1 MFINH
6 QVFKQSSAN
15 FATLFNRILTLLL
28 ERGGPTLREQTLL
41 LIFLKH
47 LFNSLVCATRNMCP
61 AEGSQ
66 ESCWGGGRGVLKMV
80 TSCLSDGD
88 TANSGNV
95 AVCRSLTLS
104 LLLNL

>member
-1 MFINH
+1 MFINN

-47 LFNSLVCATRNMCP
+47 LFNSLVRATQNMCP

-66 ESCWGGGRGVLKMV
+66 SHVKGGGVLKMV

-95 AVCRSLTLS
+95 AVCRSLALS